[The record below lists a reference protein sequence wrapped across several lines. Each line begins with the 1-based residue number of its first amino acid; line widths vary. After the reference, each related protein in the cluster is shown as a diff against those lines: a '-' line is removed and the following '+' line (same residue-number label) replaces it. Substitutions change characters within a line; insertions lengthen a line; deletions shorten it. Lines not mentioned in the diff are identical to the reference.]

1 MGSEGY
7 STISEDARLP
17 AAQELA
23 DLVFGVE
30 SLDSQAECLCM
41 PDTLLSCTPVSGTLQ
56 KD

>member
-30 SLDSQAECLCM
+30 CDSQAECLCM